1 MVINRNYP
9 RSVRVAELIQSE
21 LGGMLLREVK
31 DPRVRG
37 TMITKVE
44 VSRDL
49 RVADVFFSRYGEGRG
64 SEGEIDEGLEGL
76 RRASG
81 FLQGKLGERLR
92 LRRVPRLE
100 FYIDRG
106 LGHSAEINRL
116 LSDMERE
123 T

>member
-9 RSVRVAELIQSE
+9 RSVRAAELIHSE

-49 RVADVFFSRYGEGRG
+49 RVADIFFSRYGEGRG

-100 FYIDRG
+100 FHIDRG